1 MKGSSL
7 STENSLV
14 FTNLEINEVKSDTNE
29 KIDFTG

>member
-7 STENSLV
+7 SKENSLV
-14 FTNLEINEVKSDTNE
+14 FNNLEINEVKSDTNE